1 MKKIKFEEMV
11 KALAKD
17 GGEIISGLTPDSAHM
32 LHMAVGI
39 DGEIGELIENHLE
52 CKGRENKVEEL
63 GDIEFYFQG
72 IVPYLDVEIGV
83 SDGISIT
90 GSIDKLLLELSM
102 YGSQL
107 LDVVKKYSIYEKELN
122 GKDVLNH
129 LYNIRIKLTQLYT
142 IYGISREEAIEANIA
157 KLGKRYSSGSYS
169 NKQAQIRADKNKV

>member
-72 IVPYLDVEIGV
+72 IVQELEPFINEPNEK
-83 SDGISIT
+83 IT